1 MQIQA
6 SVAALSLA
14 LVAFTAEASVPVT
27 VYNQCSEN
35 VDLYDNSAVETIAPG
50 GTTSRT
56 LAEGFSGM
64 FRNGV
69 SSQATLA
76 EFAVT
81 GGFLWYD
88 ISIIPTGTVGP
99 GYCGSLEE
107 CKAVTGGTGYNTPM
121 QIAPSGCQ
129 TVTCLQDG
137 CADAYQYPK
146 DDTKTHAC
154 SDTTS
159 VVLTFCPGGSG
170 GSTPSTYDSTQ
181 QQQQQQQQQEMTP
194 APTTTAPPT
203 QPPTQAPTTQPPTEA
218 PTTQPPTQ
226 PPTEAPTTQPPTEA
240 PTQPPTE
247 APTQPPTEAPTQP
260 PTEAPTQA
268 PTEAPTPTPTETP
281 TATTVT
287 PELTTE
293 TPSTPEVQYA
303 SSNSTSNDE
312 EQEAAT
318 VAPSKVTKTGTT
330 TAATPAPV
338 AQVISA
344 PSTSTSSK
352 SSNDNTETANTQ
364 ASADNG
370 TDSGTFI
377 ATGLGG
383 CAVIA
388 AVAVVAVA
396 RKKKK
401 ELDATEG
408 KDYSQEEL
416 MTPVTQINVL

>member
-247 APTQPPTEAPTQP
+247 APTQPPTEAPTQ
-260 PTEAPTQA
+260 A

-370 TDSGTFI
+370 TDSGTYI

>member
-194 APTTTAPPT
+194 APTTAPPT
-203 QPPTQAPTTQPPTEA
+203 QPSTQAPTTQPPTEA

-287 PELTTE
+287 PEPTTE

-370 TDSGTFI
+370 TDSGTYI